1 MSRLEVSDINVFVK
15 ENSAELKPYGNF
27 STKII
32 KGISKASLEFPCET
46 KDTDTEFISTGVY

>member
-1 MSRLEVSDINVFVK
+1 MSRLEVFDINVFVK

-27 STKII
+27 SIKII

-46 KDTDTEFISTGVY
+46 KDTELISAGVS